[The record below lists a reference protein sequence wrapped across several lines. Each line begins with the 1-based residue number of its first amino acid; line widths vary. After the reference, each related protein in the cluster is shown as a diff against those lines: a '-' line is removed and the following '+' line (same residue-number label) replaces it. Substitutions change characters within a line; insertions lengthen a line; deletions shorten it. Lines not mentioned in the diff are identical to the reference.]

1 MSEQT
6 ADAILQLLK
15 ARGPLPAKVLA
26 GRLAITAEAVRQHL
40 AKHGAAGLVSH
51 SDRARGVG
59 RPKRIWRLSTRGHG
73 RFPDGH
79 SQLMLDMV
87 TAVRSEFGDA
97 GLDRL
102 IAVREKQM
110 IESYG
115 ERLRG
120 VDGLAE
126 RVRALAALRD
136 EEGYMAEARADGK
149 GGFLLVENHCPICA
163 AASACQGFCRSE
175 LEVFRKALGP
185 GVRVEREEHLLSG
198 ARRCVYR
205 IAAL

>member
-1 MSEQT
+1 MNH
-6 ADAILQLLK
+6 LLFF
-15 ARGPLPAKVLA
+15 LA
-26 GRLAITAEAVRQHL
+26 GASI
-40 AKHGAAGLVSH
+40 GLLTWYYH
-51 SDRARGVG
+51 RKTF
-59 RPKRIWRLSTRGHG
+59 KRKLT
-73 RFPDGH
+73 
-79 SQLMLDMV
+79 
-87 TAVRSEFGDA
+87 
-97 GLDRL
+97 
-102 IAVREKQM
+102 
-110 IESYG
+110 
-115 ERLRG
+115 
-120 VDGLAE
+120 
-126 RVRALAALRD
+126 ALRD